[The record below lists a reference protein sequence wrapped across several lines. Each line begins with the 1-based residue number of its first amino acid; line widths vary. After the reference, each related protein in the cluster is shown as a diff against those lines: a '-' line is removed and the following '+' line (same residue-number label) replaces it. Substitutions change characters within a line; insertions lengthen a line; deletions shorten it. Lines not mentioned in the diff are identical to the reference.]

1 VMRLMWQRYG
11 RDFYQGRVQGVTED
25 ALPALILEATGV
37 DATEFIRRYAE
48 GREDI
53 AVAELLADQ
62 GIDTGWKAASQTPGL
77 DVRTRNQGTD
87 VVLATVYEGGAAHR
101 GGLSAQDVL
110 VAL

>member
-1 VMRLMWQRYG
+1 
-11 RDFYQGRVQGVTED
+11 
-25 ALPALILEATGV
+25 
-37 DATEFIRRYAE
+37 
-48 GREDI
+48 
-53 AVAELLADQ
+53 ADQ

-110 VAL
+110 VALDGIRVVASPGLDALLGRYHADDTVKVHVFRRDELREFSVRLAAPQPLD